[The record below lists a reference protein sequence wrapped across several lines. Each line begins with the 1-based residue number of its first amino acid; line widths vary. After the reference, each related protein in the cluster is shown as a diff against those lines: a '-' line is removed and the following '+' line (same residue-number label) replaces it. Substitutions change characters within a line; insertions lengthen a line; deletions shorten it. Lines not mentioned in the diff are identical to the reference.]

1 MQTKQYLLA
10 ILFAILFGCSSDKDV
25 PATPKKKAGTVFQ
38 GQIDSLNKAKK
49 VEGTLLKAD
58 QDRRKIIDEQSG
70 Q

>member
-1 MQTKQYLLA
+1 MQIKLYLL
-10 ILFAILFGCSSDKDV
+10 ILLIALLPGCSSDKDA
-25 PATPKKKAGTVFQ
+25 PATPKKNAGTVFQ